1 MGVLTSKQA
10 LKRLSIKIGEYSGH
24 YLTTLACLDRLKLAW
39 KEYRAAKKEA
49 WMLRKSF
56 VEDKI
61 ARKAHDSNVTTETMK
76 KMMVREQRSIQ
87 EGKDSRQI
95 RGRNNKQPVLKAEI
109 TDFISGTI
117 KTVYT
122 QEEIVS
128 AAAESNLR
136 RQSQTVGTAF
146 RQPALFDAFGRCA
159 DNKAN
164 CLGVLDGSFVPH
176 PEADPFTVSLIEALV
191 QPPSL

>member
-1 MGVLTSKQA
+1 M
-10 LKRLSIKIGEYSGH
+10 
-24 YLTTLACLDRLKLAW
+24 
-39 KEYRAAKKEA
+39 
-49 WMLRKSF
+49 RKSF

-87 EGKDSRQI
+87 EGKYSRQI
-95 RGRNNKQPVLKAEI
+95 RGRNNKQPVLKAKI

-128 AAAESNLR
+128 ATAESNLR

-146 RQPALFDAFGRCA
+146 RQPALFDAFG
-159 DNKAN
+159 
-164 CLGVLDGSFVPH
+164 
-176 PEADPFTVSLIEALV
+176 
-191 QPPSL
+191 